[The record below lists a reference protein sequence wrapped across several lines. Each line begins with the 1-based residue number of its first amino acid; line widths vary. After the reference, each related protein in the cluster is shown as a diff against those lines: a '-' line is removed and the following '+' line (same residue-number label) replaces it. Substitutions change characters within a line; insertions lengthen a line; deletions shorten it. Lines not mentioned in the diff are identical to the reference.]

1 MQQTSRCTALYRG
14 GHDSL
19 KFDRGTPTADVQ
31 TERTRQIPMIK
42 HWKRAVAAVMCAA
55 VLMTAAPVTAYA
67 DSTLDHLNG
76 QYSELEK
83 QQQAIKDKLN
93 KTKTE
98 KEKQEA
104 IRKNLTNQISTTQKQ
119 INLLD
124 NKISYLQNDIADKEQ
139 RINELSAEV
148 VQQQDLF
155 MKRIRSIYK
164 TSVGTSMLGMVFGV
178 DSLGSYLSYGKY
190 LSRISEHDSALLQ
203 TLSDNIEE
211 LRTLQAQMQAEKEDL
226 ADTKVTAESKK
237 ASLTSQKTEVESTLQ
252 DIKKL
257 EQEYMADKAAVEKEM
272 KQIQA
277 DIDAIYA
284 STAGS
289 GSQVDYS
296 GTGFIY
302 PVKGYTYISSYYG
315 WRFNNTNY
323 HTGVDFPAP
332 ANTPIRASASGTVIY
347 VRTGAG
353 YGRAWGYGNYVIV
366 DHGGGFSTLYAHCTS
381 IPVSVG
387 DTVTKGQT
395 IAYVGTTGWSTGYH
409 LHFEIR
415 RNGAHTNPLNYL

>member
-1 MQQTSRCTALYRG
+1 MNSKMT
-14 GHDSL
+14 
-19 KFDRGTPTADVQ
+19 
-31 TERTRQIPMIK
+31 
-42 HWKRAVAAVMCAA
+42 KRWLSVLVCCA
-55 VLMTAAPVTAYA
+55 VLIVSAPITSYA
-67 DSTLDHLNG
+67 DSTLDHLND
-76 QYSELEK
+76 QYEQLEN
-83 QQQAIKDKLN
+83 QQQAIKDKLSA
-93 KTKTE
+93 TKTE

-104 IRKNLTNQISTTQKQ
+104 IRSSLTSQITTTQQQ
-119 INLLD
+119 ITLLD
-124 NKISYLQNDIADKEQ
+124 NKINYLQNDIAEKEQ
-139 RINELSAEV
+139 KIEELSAEV
-148 VQQQDLF
+148 LEQQDLF

-164 TSVGTSMLGMVFGV
+164 SSVGTSMLGMVFGV

-190 LSRISEHDSALLQ
+190 LSRISEHDSTLLQ
-203 TLSDNIEE
+203 TLADNIAE
-211 LRTLQAQMQAEKEDL
+211 LRELQQQMQVEKEDL

-252 DIKKL
+252 DIKKM
-257 EQEYMADKAAVEKEM
+257 EQEYLADQAAIQKEM
-272 KQIQA
+272 QQIQA

-284 STAGS
+284 AAAGS
-289 GSQVDYS
+289 GSRVDYS
-296 GTGFIY
+296 TTGFIY
-302 PVKGYTYISSYYG
+302 PIKGYTYISSYYG
-315 WRFNNTNY
+315 WRFNNTDY

-353 YGRAWGYGNYVIV
+353 YGRNWGYGNYLIV

>member
-1 MQQTSRCTALYRG
+1 MNSKMT
-14 GHDSL
+14 
-19 KFDRGTPTADVQ
+19 
-31 TERTRQIPMIK
+31 
-42 HWKRAVAAVMCAA
+42 KRWLSVLVCCA
-55 VLMTAAPVTAYA
+55 VLIVSAPITSYA
-67 DSTLDHLNG
+67 DSTLDHLND
-76 QYSELEK
+76 QYEQLEN
-83 QQQAIKDKLN
+83 QQQAIKDKLSA
-93 KTKTE
+93 TKTE

-104 IRKNLTNQISTTQKQ
+104 IRSSLTSQITTTQQQ
-119 INLLD
+119 ITLLD
-124 NKISYLQNDIADKEQ
+124 NKINYLQNDIAEKEQ
-139 RINELSAEV
+139 KIEELSAEV
-148 VQQQDLF
+148 LEQQDLF

-164 TSVGTSMLGMVFGV
+164 SSVGTSMLGMVFGV

-190 LSRISEHDSALLQ
+190 LSRISEHDSTLLQ
-203 TLSDNIEE
+203 TLADNIAE
-211 LRTLQAQMQAEKEDL
+211 LRELQQQMQVEKEDL

-252 DIKKL
+252 DIKKM
-257 EQEYMADKAAVEKEM
+257 EQEYLADQAAIQKEM
-272 KQIQA
+272 QQIQA
-277 DIDAIYA
+277 DIDATYA
-284 STAGS
+284 AAAGS

-296 GTGFIY
+296 TTGFIY
-302 PVKGYTYISSYYG
+302 PIKGYTYISSYYG
-315 WRFNNTNY
+315 WRFNNTDY

-353 YGRAWGYGNYVIV
+353 YGRNWGYGNYLIV

>member
-1 MQQTSRCTALYRG
+1 MNSKMT
-14 GHDSL
+14 
-19 KFDRGTPTADVQ
+19 
-31 TERTRQIPMIK
+31 
-42 HWKRAVAAVMCAA
+42 KRWLSVLVCCA
-55 VLMTAAPVTAYA
+55 VLIVSAPITSYA
-67 DSTLDHLNG
+67 DSTLDHLND

-83 QQQAIKDKLN
+83 QQQALKDKLN
-93 KTKTE
+93 QTKTE

-104 IRKNLTNQISTTQKQ
+104 IRNNLNSQITTTQKQ
-119 INLLD
+119 ITLLD
-124 NKISYLQNDIADKEQ
+124 NKINYLQNDIADKEE

-148 VQQQDLF
+148 LEQQDLF

-203 TLSDNIEE
+203 TLSDNITE
-211 LRTLQAQMQAEKEDL
+211 LRDLQQQMQAEKEDL

-252 DIKKL
+252 DIKKM
-257 EQEYMADKAAVEKEM
+257 EQEYLADQATIQKEM

-284 STAGS
+284 ANSGN

-296 GTGFIY
+296 TTGFIY
-302 PVKGYTYISSYYG
+302 PVNGYTYISSYYG
-315 WRFNNTNY
+315 WRFNNTDY

-353 YGRAWGYGNYVIV
+353 YGRAWGYGNYLIV

-381 IPVSVG
+381 VAVSVG

>member
-1 MQQTSRCTALYRG
+1 MNSKMT
-14 GHDSL
+14 
-19 KFDRGTPTADVQ
+19 
-31 TERTRQIPMIK
+31 
-42 HWKRAVAAVMCAA
+42 KRWLSVLVCCA
-55 VLMTAAPVTAYA
+55 VLVVSAPITSYA
-67 DSTLDHLNG
+67 DSTLDHLND
-76 QYSELEK
+76 QYEQLEN
-83 QQQAIKDKLN
+83 QQQAIKDKLSA
-93 KTKTE
+93 TKTE

-104 IRKNLTNQISTTQKQ
+104 IRSSLTSQITTTQQQ
-119 INLLD
+119 ITLLD
-124 NKISYLQNDIADKEQ
+124 NKINYLQNDIAEKEQ
-139 RINELSAEV
+139 KIEELSAEV
-148 VQQQDLF
+148 LEQQDLF

-164 TSVGTSMLGMVFGV
+164 SSVGTSMLGMVFGV

-190 LSRISEHDSALLQ
+190 LSRISEHDSTLLQ
-203 TLSDNIEE
+203 TLADNIAE
-211 LRTLQAQMQAEKEDL
+211 LRELQQQMQVEKEDL

-252 DIKKL
+252 DIKKM
-257 EQEYMADKAAVEKEM
+257 EQEYLADQAAIQKEM
-272 KQIQA
+272 QQIQA

-284 STAGS
+284 AAAGS

-296 GTGFIY
+296 TTGFIY
-302 PVKGYTYISSYYG
+302 PIKGYTYISSYYG
-315 WRFNNTNY
+315 WRFNNTDY

-353 YGRAWGYGNYVIV
+353 YGRNWGYGNYLIV

>member
-1 MQQTSRCTALYRG
+1 MNSKTT
-14 GHDSL
+14 
-19 KFDRGTPTADVQ
+19 
-31 TERTRQIPMIK
+31 
-42 HWKRAVAAVMCAA
+42 KRWLSVLVCCA
-55 VLMTAAPVTAYA
+55 VLIVSAPITSYA
-67 DSTLDHLNG
+67 DSTLDHLND
-76 QYSELEK
+76 QYEQLEN
-83 QQQAIKDKLN
+83 QQQAIKDKLSA
-93 KTKTE
+93 TKTE

-104 IRKNLTNQISTTQKQ
+104 IRSSLTSQITTTQQQ
-119 INLLD
+119 ITLLD
-124 NKISYLQNDIADKEQ
+124 NKINYLQNDIAEKEQ
-139 RINELSAEV
+139 KIEELSAEV
-148 VQQQDLF
+148 LEQQDLF

-164 TSVGTSMLGMVFGV
+164 SSVGTSMLGMVFGV

-190 LSRISEHDSALLQ
+190 LSRISEHDSTLLQ
-203 TLSDNIEE
+203 TLADNIAE
-211 LRTLQAQMQAEKEDL
+211 LRELQQQMQAEKEDL

-252 DIKKL
+252 DIKKM
-257 EQEYMADKAAVEKEM
+257 EQEYLADQAAIQKEM
-272 KQIQA
+272 QQIQA

-284 STAGS
+284 AAAGS

-296 GTGFIY
+296 TTGFIY
-302 PVKGYTYISSYYG
+302 PIKGYTYISSYYG
-315 WRFNNTNY
+315 WRFNNTDY

-353 YGRAWGYGNYVIV
+353 YGRNWGYGNYLIV

>member
-1 MQQTSRCTALYRG
+1 MNSKMT
-14 GHDSL
+14 
-19 KFDRGTPTADVQ
+19 
-31 TERTRQIPMIK
+31 
-42 HWKRAVAAVMCAA
+42 KRWLSVLVCCA
-55 VLMTAAPVTAYA
+55 VLIVSAPITSYA
-67 DSTLDHLNG
+67 DSTLDHLND
-76 QYSELEK
+76 QYEQLEN
-83 QQQAIKDKLN
+83 QQQAIKDKLSA
-93 KTKTE
+93 TKTE

-104 IRKNLTNQISTTQKQ
+104 IRSSLTSQITTTQQQ
-119 INLLD
+119 ITLLD
-124 NKISYLQNDIADKEQ
+124 NKINYLQNDIAEKEQ
-139 RINELSAEV
+139 KIEELSAEV
-148 VQQQDLF
+148 LEQQDLF

-164 TSVGTSMLGMVFGV
+164 SSVGTSMLGMVFGV

-190 LSRISEHDSALLQ
+190 LSRISEHDSTLLQ
-203 TLSDNIEE
+203 TLADNIAE
-211 LRTLQAQMQAEKEDL
+211 LRELQQQMQVEKEDL

-252 DIKKL
+252 DIKKM
-257 EQEYMADKAAVEKEM
+257 EQEYLADQAAIQKEM
-272 KQIQA
+272 QQIQA

-284 STAGS
+284 AAAGS
-289 GSQVDYS
+289 GSQVDY
-296 GTGFIY
+296 GTTGFIY
-302 PVKGYTYISSYYG
+302 PIKGYTYISSYYG
-315 WRFNNTNY
+315 WRFNNTDY

-353 YGRAWGYGNYVIV
+353 YGRNWGYGNYLIV

>member
-1 MQQTSRCTALYRG
+1 MNSKMT
-14 GHDSL
+14 
-19 KFDRGTPTADVQ
+19 
-31 TERTRQIPMIK
+31 
-42 HWKRAVAAVMCAA
+42 KRWLSVLVCCA
-55 VLMTAAPVTAYA
+55 VLIVSVPITSYA
-67 DSTLDHLNG
+67 DSTLDHLND
-76 QYSELEK
+76 QYEQLEN
-83 QQQAIKDKLN
+83 QQQAIKDKLSA
-93 KTKTE
+93 TKTE

-104 IRKNLTNQISTTQKQ
+104 IRSSLTSQITTTQQQ
-119 INLLD
+119 ITLLD
-124 NKISYLQNDIADKEQ
+124 NKINYLQNDIAEKEQ
-139 RINELSAEV
+139 KIEELSAEV
-148 VQQQDLF
+148 LEQQDLF

-164 TSVGTSMLGMVFGV
+164 SSVGTSMLGMVFGV

-190 LSRISEHDSALLQ
+190 LSRISEHDSTLLQ
-203 TLSDNIEE
+203 TLADNIAE
-211 LRTLQAQMQAEKEDL
+211 LRELQQQMQVEKEDL

-252 DIKKL
+252 DIKKM
-257 EQEYMADKAAVEKEM
+257 EQEYLADQAAIQKEM
-272 KQIQA
+272 QQIQA

-284 STAGS
+284 AAAGS

-296 GTGFIY
+296 TTGFIY
-302 PVKGYTYISSYYG
+302 PIKGYTYISSYYG
-315 WRFNNTNY
+315 WRFNNTDY

-353 YGRAWGYGNYVIV
+353 YGRNWGYGNYLIV

>member
-1 MQQTSRCTALYRG
+1 MNSKMT
-14 GHDSL
+14 
-19 KFDRGTPTADVQ
+19 
-31 TERTRQIPMIK
+31 
-42 HWKRAVAAVMCAA
+42 KRWLSVLVCCA
-55 VLMTAAPVTAYA
+55 VLIVSAPITSYA
-67 DSTLDHLNG
+67 DSTLDHLND
-76 QYSELEK
+76 QYEQLEN
-83 QQQAIKDKLN
+83 QQQAIKDKLSA
-93 KTKTE
+93 TKTE

-104 IRKNLTNQISTTQKQ
+104 IRSSLTSQITTTQQQ
-119 INLLD
+119 ITLLD
-124 NKISYLQNDIADKEQ
+124 NKINYLQNDIAEKEQ
-139 RINELSAEV
+139 KIEELSAEV
-148 VQQQDLF
+148 LEQQDLF

-164 TSVGTSMLGMVFGV
+164 SSVGTSMLGMVFGV

-190 LSRISEHDSALLQ
+190 LSRISEHDSTLLQ
-203 TLSDNIEE
+203 TLADNIAE
-211 LRTLQAQMQAEKEDL
+211 LRELQQQMQAEKEDL

-252 DIKKL
+252 DIKKM
-257 EQEYMADKAAVEKEM
+257 EQEYLADQAAIQKEM
-272 KQIQA
+272 QQIQA

-284 STAGS
+284 AAAGS

-296 GTGFIY
+296 TTGFIY
-302 PVKGYTYISSYYG
+302 PIKGYTYISSYYG
-315 WRFNNTNY
+315 WRFNNTDY

-353 YGRAWGYGNYVIV
+353 YGRNWGYGNYLIV

>member
-1 MQQTSRCTALYRG
+1 MNSKMT
-14 GHDSL
+14 
-19 KFDRGTPTADVQ
+19 
-31 TERTRQIPMIK
+31 
-42 HWKRAVAAVMCAA
+42 KRWLSVLVCCA
-55 VLMTAAPVTAYA
+55 VLIVSAPITSYA
-67 DSTLDHLNG
+67 DSTLDHLND

-83 QQQAIKDKLN
+83 QQQALKDKLN
-93 KTKTE
+93 QTKTE

-104 IRKNLTNQISTTQKQ
+104 IRNNLNNQITTTQKQ
-119 INLLD
+119 ITLLD
-124 NKISYLQNDIADKEQ
+124 NKINYLQNDIADKEE

-148 VQQQDLF
+148 LEQQDLF

-203 TLSDNIEE
+203 TLSDNITE
-211 LRTLQAQMQAEKEDL
+211 LRDLQQQMQAEKEDL

-252 DIKKL
+252 DIKKM
-257 EQEYMADKAAVEKEM
+257 EHEYLADQATIQKEM

-284 STAGS
+284 ANSGN

-296 GTGFIY
+296 TTGFIY
-302 PVKGYTYISSYYG
+302 PVNGYTYISSYYG
-315 WRFNNTNY
+315 WRFNNTDY

-353 YGRAWGYGNYVIV
+353 YGRAWGYGNYLIV

-381 IPVSVG
+381 VAVSVG

>member
-1 MQQTSRCTALYRG
+1 MNSKMT
-14 GHDSL
+14 
-19 KFDRGTPTADVQ
+19 
-31 TERTRQIPMIK
+31 
-42 HWKRAVAAVMCAA
+42 KRWLSVLVCCA
-55 VLMTAAPVTAYA
+55 VLIVSAPITSYA
-67 DSTLDHLNG
+67 DSTLDHLND
-76 QYSELEK
+76 QYEQLEN
-83 QQQAIKDKLN
+83 QQQAIKDKLSA
-93 KTKTE
+93 TKTE

-104 IRKNLTNQISTTQKQ
+104 IRSSLTSQITTTQQQ
-119 INLLD
+119 ITLLD
-124 NKISYLQNDIADKEQ
+124 NKINYLQNDIAEKEQ
-139 RINELSAEV
+139 KIEELSAEV
-148 VQQQDLF
+148 LEQQDLF

-164 TSVGTSMLGMVFGV
+164 SSVGTSMLGMVFGV

-190 LSRISEHDSALLQ
+190 LSRISEHDSTLLQ
-203 TLSDNIEE
+203 TLADNIAE
-211 LRTLQAQMQAEKEDL
+211 LRELQQQMQVEKEDL

-252 DIKKL
+252 DIKKM
-257 EQEYMADKAAVEKEM
+257 EQEYLADQAAIQKEM
-272 KQIQA
+272 QQIQA

-284 STAGS
+284 AAAGS

-296 GTGFIY
+296 TTGFIY
-302 PVKGYTYISSYYG
+302 PIKGYTYISSYYG
-315 WRFNNTNY
+315 WRVNNTDY

-353 YGRAWGYGNYVIV
+353 YGRNWGYGNYLIV

>member
-1 MQQTSRCTALYRG
+1 MNSKMT
-14 GHDSL
+14 
-19 KFDRGTPTADVQ
+19 
-31 TERTRQIPMIK
+31 
-42 HWKRAVAAVMCAA
+42 KRWLSVLVCCA
-55 VLMTAAPVTAYA
+55 VLIVSAPITSYA
-67 DSTLDHLNG
+67 DSTLDHLND
-76 QYSELEK
+76 QYEQLEN
-83 QQQAIKDKLN
+83 QQQAIKDKLSA
-93 KTKTE
+93 TKTE

-104 IRKNLTNQISTTQKQ
+104 IRSSLTSQITTTQQQ
-119 INLLD
+119 ITLLD
-124 NKISYLQNDIADKEQ
+124 NKINYLQNDIAEKEQ
-139 RINELSAEV
+139 KIEELSAEV
-148 VQQQDLF
+148 LEQQDLF

-164 TSVGTSMLGMVFGV
+164 SSVGTSMLGMVFGV

-190 LSRISEHDSALLQ
+190 LSRISEHDSTLLQ
-203 TLSDNIEE
+203 TLADNIAE
-211 LRTLQAQMQAEKEDL
+211 LRELQQQMQVEKEDL

-252 DIKKL
+252 DIKKM
-257 EQEYMADKAAVEKEM
+257 EQEYLADQAAIQKEM
-272 KQIQA
+272 QQIQA

-284 STAGS
+284 AAAGS

-296 GTGFIY
+296 TTGFIY
-302 PVKGYTYISSYYG
+302 PIKGYTYISSYYG
-315 WRFNNTNY
+315 WRFNNTDY

-332 ANTPIRASASGTVIY
+332 ANTPIRASASDTVIY

-353 YGRAWGYGNYVIV
+353 YGRNWGYGNYLIV

>member
-1 MQQTSRCTALYRG
+1 MNSKMT
-14 GHDSL
+14 
-19 KFDRGTPTADVQ
+19 
-31 TERTRQIPMIK
+31 
-42 HWKRAVAAVMCAA
+42 KRWLSVLVCCA
-55 VLMTAAPVTAYA
+55 VLIVSAPITSYA
-67 DSTLDHLNG
+67 DSTLDHLND
-76 QYSELEK
+76 QYEQLEN
-83 QQQAIKDKLN
+83 QQQAIKDKLSA
-93 KTKTE
+93 TKTE

-104 IRKNLTNQISTTQKQ
+104 IRSSLTSQITTTQQQ
-119 INLLD
+119 ITLLD
-124 NKISYLQNDIADKEQ
+124 NKINYLQNDIAEKEQ
-139 RINELSAEV
+139 KIEELSAEV
-148 VQQQDLF
+148 LEQQDLF

-164 TSVGTSMLGMVFGV
+164 SSVGTSMLGMVFGV

-190 LSRISEHDSALLQ
+190 LSRISEHDSTLLQ
-203 TLSDNIEE
+203 TLADNIAE
-211 LRTLQAQMQAEKEDL
+211 LRELQQQMQVEKEDL

-237 ASLTSQKTEVESTLQ
+237 ASLTSQKSEVESTLQ
-252 DIKKL
+252 DIKKM
-257 EQEYMADKAAVEKEM
+257 EQEYLADQAAIQKEM
-272 KQIQA
+272 QQIQA

-284 STAGS
+284 AAAGS

-296 GTGFIY
+296 TTGFIY
-302 PVKGYTYISSYYG
+302 PIKGYTYISSYYG
-315 WRFNNTNY
+315 WRFNNTDY

-353 YGRAWGYGNYVIV
+353 YGRNWGYGNYLIV

>member
-1 MQQTSRCTALYRG
+1 MNSKIT
-14 GHDSL
+14 
-19 KFDRGTPTADVQ
+19 
-31 TERTRQIPMIK
+31 
-42 HWKRAVAAVMCAA
+42 KRWLSVLVCCA
-55 VLMTAAPVTAYA
+55 VLVVSAPITSYA
-67 DSTLDHLNG
+67 DSTLDHLND
-76 QYSELEK
+76 QYEQLEN
-83 QQQAIKDKLN
+83 QQQAIKDKLSA
-93 KTKTE
+93 TKTE

-104 IRKNLTNQISTTQKQ
+104 IRSSLTSQITTTQQQ
-119 INLLD
+119 ITLLD
-124 NKISYLQNDIADKEQ
+124 NKINYLQNDIAEKEQ
-139 RINELSAEV
+139 KIEELSAEV
-148 VQQQDLF
+148 LEQQDLF

-164 TSVGTSMLGMVFGV
+164 SSVGTSMLGMVFGV

-190 LSRISEHDSALLQ
+190 LSRISEHDSTLLQ
-203 TLSDNIEE
+203 TLADNIAE
-211 LRTLQAQMQAEKEDL
+211 LRELQQQMQVEKEDL

-252 DIKKL
+252 DIKKM
-257 EQEYMADKAAVEKEM
+257 EQEYLADQAAIQKEM
-272 KQIQA
+272 QQIQA

-284 STAGS
+284 AAAGS

-296 GTGFIY
+296 TTGFIY
-302 PVKGYTYISSYYG
+302 PIKGYTYISSYYG
-315 WRFNNTNY
+315 WRFNNTDY

-353 YGRAWGYGNYVIV
+353 YGRNWGYGNYLIV

>member
-1 MQQTSRCTALYRG
+1 MN
-14 GHDSL
+14 
-19 KFDRGTPTADVQ
+19 
-31 TERTRQIPMIK
+31 IK
-42 HWKRAVAAVMCAA
+42 MTKRWLSVLVCCA
-55 VLMTAAPVTAYA
+55 VLIVSAPITSYA
-67 DSTLDHLNG
+67 DSTLDHLND
-76 QYSELEK
+76 QYEQLEN
-83 QQQAIKDKLN
+83 QQQAIKDKLSA
-93 KTKTE
+93 TKTE

-104 IRKNLTNQISTTQKQ
+104 IRSSLTSQITTTQQQ
-119 INLLD
+119 ITLLD
-124 NKISYLQNDIADKEQ
+124 NKINYLQNDIAEKEQ
-139 RINELSAEV
+139 KIEELSAEV
-148 VQQQDLF
+148 LEQQDLF

-164 TSVGTSMLGMVFGV
+164 SSVGTSMLGMVFGV

-190 LSRISEHDSALLQ
+190 LSRISEHDSTLLQ
-203 TLSDNIEE
+203 TLADNIAE
-211 LRTLQAQMQAEKEDL
+211 LRELQQQMQVEKEDL

-252 DIKKL
+252 DIKKM
-257 EQEYMADKAAVEKEM
+257 EQEYLADQAAIQKEM
-272 KQIQA
+272 QQIQA

-284 STAGS
+284 AAAGS

-296 GTGFIY
+296 TTGFIY
-302 PVKGYTYISSYYG
+302 PIKGYTYISSYYG
-315 WRFNNTNY
+315 WRFNNTDY

-353 YGRAWGYGNYVIV
+353 YGRNWGYGNYLIV

>member
-1 MQQTSRCTALYRG
+1 MQQTSHCTALYRG

-31 TERTRQIPMIK
+31 TERIRQIPMIK
-42 HWKRAVAAVMCAA
+42 HWKRAMAAVMCAA
-55 VLMTAAPVTAYA
+55 VLITAAPVTAYA

-257 EQEYMADKAAVEKEM
+257 EQEYLADKAAVEKEM

>member
-1 MQQTSRCTALYRG
+1 MNSKMT
-14 GHDSL
+14 
-19 KFDRGTPTADVQ
+19 
-31 TERTRQIPMIK
+31 
-42 HWKRAVAAVMCAA
+42 KRWLSVLVCCA
-55 VLMTAAPVTAYA
+55 VLIVSAPITSYA
-67 DSTLDHLNG
+67 DSTLDHLND
-76 QYSELEK
+76 QYEQLEN
-83 QQQAIKDKLN
+83 QQQAIKDKLSA
-93 KTKTE
+93 TKTE

-104 IRKNLTNQISTTQKQ
+104 IRSSLTSQITTTQQQ
-119 INLLD
+119 ITLLD
-124 NKISYLQNDIADKEQ
+124 NKINYLQNDIAEKEQ
-139 RINELSAEV
+139 KIEELSAEV
-148 VQQQDLF
+148 LEQQDLF

-164 TSVGTSMLGMVFGV
+164 SSVGTSMLGMVFGV

-190 LSRISEHDSALLQ
+190 LSRISEHDSTLLQ
-203 TLSDNIEE
+203 TLADNIAE
-211 LRTLQAQMQAEKEDL
+211 LRELQQQMQVEKEDL

-252 DIKKL
+252 DIKKM
-257 EQEYMADKAAVEKEM
+257 EQEYLADQAAIQKEM
-272 KQIQA
+272 QQIQA

-284 STAGS
+284 AAAGS

-296 GTGFIY
+296 TTGFIY
-302 PVKGYTYISSYYG
+302 PIKGYTYISSYYG
-315 WRFNNTNY
+315 WRFNNTDY

-353 YGRAWGYGNYVIV
+353 YGRNWGYGNYLIV

-381 IPVSVG
+381 ISVSVG

>member
-1 MQQTSRCTALYRG
+1 MNSKMT
-14 GHDSL
+14 
-19 KFDRGTPTADVQ
+19 
-31 TERTRQIPMIK
+31 
-42 HWKRAVAAVMCAA
+42 KRWLSVLVCCA
-55 VLMTAAPVTAYA
+55 VLIVSAPITSYA
-67 DSTLDHLNG
+67 DSTLDHLND
-76 QYSELEK
+76 QYEQLEN
-83 QQQAIKDKLN
+83 QQQAIKDKLSA
-93 KTKTE
+93 TKTE

-104 IRKNLTNQISTTQKQ
+104 IRSSLTSQITTTQQQ
-119 INLLD
+119 ITLLD
-124 NKISYLQNDIADKEQ
+124 NKINYLQNDIAEKEQ
-139 RINELSAEV
+139 KIEELSAEV
-148 VQQQDLF
+148 LEQQDLF

-164 TSVGTSMLGMVFGV
+164 SSVGTSMLGMVFGV

-190 LSRISEHDSALLQ
+190 LSRISEHDSTLLQ
-203 TLSDNIEE
+203 TLADNIAE
-211 LRTLQAQMQAEKEDL
+211 LRELQQQMQVEKEDL

-252 DIKKL
+252 DIKKM
-257 EQEYMADKAAVEKEM
+257 EQEYLADQAAIQKEM
-272 KQIQA
+272 QQIQA

-284 STAGS
+284 AAAGS

-296 GTGFIY
+296 TTGFIY
-302 PVKGYTYISSYYG
+302 PIKGYTYISSYYG
-315 WRFNNTNY
+315 WRFNNTDY

-353 YGRAWGYGNYVIV
+353 SGRNWGYGNYLIV

>member
-1 MQQTSRCTALYRG
+1 MNSKMT
-14 GHDSL
+14 
-19 KFDRGTPTADVQ
+19 
-31 TERTRQIPMIK
+31 
-42 HWKRAVAAVMCAA
+42 KRWLSVLVCCA
-55 VLMTAAPVTAYA
+55 VLIVSAPITSYA
-67 DSTLDHLNG
+67 DSTLDHLND
-76 QYSELEK
+76 QYEQLEN
-83 QQQAIKDKLN
+83 QQQAIKDKLSA
-93 KTKTE
+93 TKTE

-104 IRKNLTNQISTTQKQ
+104 IRSSLTSQITTTQQQ
-119 INLLD
+119 ITLLD
-124 NKISYLQNDIADKEQ
+124 NKINYLQNDIAEKEQ
-139 RINELSAEV
+139 KIEELSAEV
-148 VQQQDLF
+148 LEQQDLF

-164 TSVGTSMLGMVFGV
+164 SSVGTSMLGMVFGV

-190 LSRISEHDSALLQ
+190 LSRISEHDSTLLQ
-203 TLSDNIEE
+203 TLADNIAE
-211 LRTLQAQMQAEKEDL
+211 LRELQQQMQVEKEDL

-237 ASLTSQKTEVESTLQ
+237 ASLTSQKTGVESTLQ
-252 DIKKL
+252 DIKKM
-257 EQEYMADKAAVEKEM
+257 EQEYLADQAAIQKEM
-272 KQIQA
+272 QQIQA

-284 STAGS
+284 AAAGS

-296 GTGFIY
+296 TTGFIY
-302 PVKGYTYISSYYG
+302 PIKGYTYISSYYG
-315 WRFNNTNY
+315 WRFNNTDY

-353 YGRAWGYGNYVIV
+353 YGRNWGYGNYLIV

-387 DTVTKGQT
+387 EAVTKGQT

>member
-1 MQQTSRCTALYRG
+1 
-14 GHDSL
+14 
-19 KFDRGTPTADVQ
+19 
-31 TERTRQIPMIK
+31 MIK
-42 HWKRAVAAVMCAA
+42 HWKRAIAAVMCAA

-67 DSTLDHLNG
+67 DSTLEHLNG

-257 EQEYMADKAAVEKEM
+257 EQEYLADKAAVEKEM

>member
-1 MQQTSRCTALYRG
+1 MNSKMT
-14 GHDSL
+14 
-19 KFDRGTPTADVQ
+19 
-31 TERTRQIPMIK
+31 
-42 HWKRAVAAVMCAA
+42 KRWLSVLVCCA
-55 VLMTAAPVTAYA
+55 VLIVSAPITSYA
-67 DSTLDHLNG
+67 DSTLDHLND
-76 QYSELEK
+76 QYEQLEN
-83 QQQAIKDKLN
+83 QQQAIKDKLSA
-93 KTKTE
+93 TKTE

-104 IRKNLTNQISTTQKQ
+104 IRSSLTSQITTTQQQ
-119 INLLD
+119 ITLLY
-124 NKISYLQNDIADKEQ
+124 NKINYLQNDIAEKEQ
-139 RINELSAEV
+139 KIEELSAEV
-148 VQQQDLF
+148 LEQQDLF

-164 TSVGTSMLGMVFGV
+164 SSVGTSMLGMVFGV

-190 LSRISEHDSALLQ
+190 LSRISEHDSTLLQ
-203 TLSDNIEE
+203 TLADNIAE
-211 LRTLQAQMQAEKEDL
+211 LRELQQQMQAEKEDL

-252 DIKKL
+252 DIKKM
-257 EQEYMADKAAVEKEM
+257 EQEYLADQAAIQKEM
-272 KQIQA
+272 QQIQA

-284 STAGS
+284 AAAGS

-296 GTGFIY
+296 TTGFIY
-302 PVKGYTYISSYYG
+302 PIKGYTYISSYYG
-315 WRFNNTNY
+315 WRFNNTDY

-353 YGRAWGYGNYVIV
+353 YGRNWGYGNYLIV

>member
-1 MQQTSRCTALYRG
+1 MNSKLTKRRLSVLVC
-14 GHDSL
+14 
-19 KFDRGTPTADVQ
+19 
-31 TERTRQIPMIK
+31 
-42 HWKRAVAAVMCAA
+42 RAVLIVS
-55 VLMTAAPVTAYA
+55 APITSYA
-67 DSTLDHLNG
+67 DSTLDQLND
-76 QYSELEK
+76 QYEQLEN
-83 QQQAIKDKLN
+83 QQQAIKDKLSA
-93 KTKTE
+93 TKTE

-104 IRKNLTNQISTTQKQ
+104 IRSSLTSQITTTQQQ
-119 INLLD
+119 ITLLD
-124 NKISYLQNDIADKEQ
+124 NKINYLQNDIAEKEQ
-139 RINELSAEV
+139 KIEELSAEV
-148 VQQQDLF
+148 LEQQDLF

-164 TSVGTSMLGMVFGV
+164 SSVGTSMLGMVFGV

-190 LSRISEHDSALLQ
+190 LSRISEHDSTLLQ
-203 TLSDNIEE
+203 TLADNIAE
-211 LRTLQAQMQAEKEDL
+211 LRELQQQMQVEKEDL

-252 DIKKL
+252 DIKKM
-257 EQEYMADKAAVEKEM
+257 EQEYLADQAAIQKEM
-272 KQIQA
+272 QQIQA

-284 STAGS
+284 AAAGS

-296 GTGFIY
+296 TTGFIY
-302 PVKGYTYISSYYG
+302 PIKGYTYISSYYG
-315 WRFNNTNY
+315 WRFNNTDY

-353 YGRAWGYGNYVIV
+353 YGRNWGYGNYLIV

>member
-1 MQQTSRCTALYRG
+1 MNSKMT
-14 GHDSL
+14 
-19 KFDRGTPTADVQ
+19 
-31 TERTRQIPMIK
+31 
-42 HWKRAVAAVMCAA
+42 KRWLSVLVCCA
-55 VLMTAAPVTAYA
+55 VLIVSAPITSYA
-67 DSTLDHLNG
+67 DSTLDHLND
-76 QYSELEK
+76 QYEQLEN
-83 QQQAIKDKLN
+83 QQQAIKDKLSA
-93 KTKTE
+93 TTTD

-104 IRKNLTNQISTTQKQ
+104 IRSSLTSQITTTQQQ
-119 INLLD
+119 ITLLD
-124 NKISYLQNDIADKEQ
+124 NKINYLQNDIAEKEQ
-139 RINELSAEV
+139 KIEELSAEV
-148 VQQQDLF
+148 LEQQDLF

-164 TSVGTSMLGMVFGV
+164 SSVGTSMLGMVFGV

-190 LSRISEHDSALLQ
+190 LSRISEHDSTLLQ
-203 TLSDNIEE
+203 TLADNIAE
-211 LRTLQAQMQAEKEDL
+211 LRELQQQMQVEKEDL

-252 DIKKL
+252 DIKKM
-257 EQEYMADKAAVEKEM
+257 EQEYLADQAAIQKEM
-272 KQIQA
+272 QQIQA

-284 STAGS
+284 AAAGS

-296 GTGFIY
+296 TTGFIY
-302 PVKGYTYISSYYG
+302 PIKGYTYISSYYG
-315 WRFNNTNY
+315 WRFNNTDY

-353 YGRAWGYGNYVIV
+353 YGRNWGYGNYLIV

>member
-1 MQQTSRCTALYRG
+1 MNSKMT
-14 GHDSL
+14 
-19 KFDRGTPTADVQ
+19 
-31 TERTRQIPMIK
+31 
-42 HWKRAVAAVMCAA
+42 KRWLSVLVCCA
-55 VLMTAAPVTAYA
+55 VLIVSAPITSYA
-67 DSTLDHLNG
+67 DSTLDHLND
-76 QYSELEK
+76 QYSELEN
-83 QQQAIKDKLN
+83 QQQAIKDKLSA
-93 KTKTE
+93 TKTE

-104 IRKNLTNQISTTQKQ
+104 IRSSLTSQITTTQQQ
-119 INLLD
+119 ITLLD
-124 NKISYLQNDIADKEQ
+124 NKINYLQNDIAEKEQ
-139 RINELSAEV
+139 KIEELSAEV
-148 VQQQDLF
+148 LEQQDLF

-164 TSVGTSMLGMVFGV
+164 SSVGTSMLGMVFGV

-190 LSRISEHDSALLQ
+190 LSRISEHDSTLLQ
-203 TLSDNIEE
+203 TLADNIAE
-211 LRTLQAQMQAEKEDL
+211 LRELQQQMQVEKEDL

-252 DIKKL
+252 DIKKM
-257 EQEYMADKAAVEKEM
+257 EQEYLADQAAIQKEM
-272 KQIQA
+272 QQIQA

-284 STAGS
+284 AAAGS

-296 GTGFIY
+296 TTGFIY
-302 PVKGYTYISSYYG
+302 PIKGYTYISSYYG
-315 WRFNNTNY
+315 WRFNNTDY

-353 YGRAWGYGNYVIV
+353 YGRNWGYGNYLIV

>member
-1 MQQTSRCTALYRG
+1 MNSKMT
-14 GHDSL
+14 
-19 KFDRGTPTADVQ
+19 
-31 TERTRQIPMIK
+31 
-42 HWKRAVAAVMCAA
+42 KRWLSVLVCCA
-55 VLMTAAPVTAYA
+55 VLIVSAPITSYA
-67 DSTLDHLNG
+67 DSTLDHLND
-76 QYSELEK
+76 QYEQLEN
-83 QQQAIKDKLN
+83 QQQAIKDKLSA
-93 KTKTE
+93 TKTE

-104 IRKNLTNQISTTQKQ
+104 IRSSLTSQITTTQQQ
-119 INLLD
+119 ITLLD
-124 NKISYLQNDIADKEQ
+124 NKINYLQNDIAEKEQ
-139 RINELSAEV
+139 KIEELSAEV
-148 VQQQDLF
+148 LEQQDLF

-164 TSVGTSMLGMVFGV
+164 SSVGTSMLGMVFGV

-190 LSRISEHDSALLQ
+190 LSRISEHDSTLLQ
-203 TLSDNIEE
+203 TLADNIAE
-211 LRTLQAQMQAEKEDL
+211 LRELQQQMQVEKEDL

-252 DIKKL
+252 DIKKM
-257 EQEYMADKAAVEKEM
+257 EQEYLADQAAIQKEM
-272 KQIQA
+272 QQIQA

-284 STAGS
+284 AAAGS

-296 GTGFIY
+296 TTGFIY
-302 PVKGYTYISSYYG
+302 PIKGYTYISSYYG
-315 WRFNNTNY
+315 WRFNNTDY

-353 YGRAWGYGNYVIV
+353 YGRNWGYGNYLIV

-415 RNGAHTNPLNYL
+415 RNGAHTNPLNYP

>member
-1 MQQTSRCTALYRG
+1 MNSKMT
-14 GHDSL
+14 
-19 KFDRGTPTADVQ
+19 
-31 TERTRQIPMIK
+31 
-42 HWKRAVAAVMCAA
+42 KRWLSVLVCCA
-55 VLMTAAPVTAYA
+55 VLIVSAPITSYA
-67 DSTLDHLNG
+67 DSTLDHLND
-76 QYSELEK
+76 QYEQLEN
-83 QQQAIKDKLN
+83 QQQAIKDKLSA
-93 KTKTE
+93 TKTE

-104 IRKNLTNQISTTQKQ
+104 IRSSLTSQITTTQQQ
-119 INLLD
+119 ITLLD
-124 NKISYLQNDIADKEQ
+124 NKINYLQNDIAEKEQ
-139 RINELSAEV
+139 KIEELSAEV
-148 VQQQDLF
+148 LEQQDLF

-164 TSVGTSMLGMVFGV
+164 SSVGTSMLGMVFGV

-190 LSRISEHDSALLQ
+190 LSRISEHDSTLLQ
-203 TLSDNIEE
+203 TLADNIAE
-211 LRTLQAQMQAEKEDL
+211 LRELQQQMQVEKEDL

-252 DIKKL
+252 DIKKM
-257 EQEYMADKAAVEKEM
+257 EQEYLADQAAIQKEM
-272 KQIQA
+272 QQIQA

-284 STAGS
+284 AAAGS

-296 GTGFIY
+296 TTGFIY
-302 PVKGYTYISSYYG
+302 PIKGYTYISSYYG
-315 WRFNNTNY
+315 WRFTNTNY

-353 YGRAWGYGNYVIV
+353 YGRNWGYGNYLIV

-395 IAYVGTTGWSTGYH
+395 IAYVGTTGCSTGYH

-415 RNGAHTNPLNYL
+415 RNVAHTNPLNYL

>member
-1 MQQTSRCTALYRG
+1 MNSKMT
-14 GHDSL
+14 
-19 KFDRGTPTADVQ
+19 
-31 TERTRQIPMIK
+31 
-42 HWKRAVAAVMCAA
+42 KRWLSVLVCCA
-55 VLMTAAPVTAYA
+55 VLIVSAPITSYA
-67 DSTLDHLNG
+67 DSTLDHLND
-76 QYSELEK
+76 QYEQLEN
-83 QQQAIKDKLN
+83 QQQAIKDKLSA
-93 KTKTE
+93 TKTE

-104 IRKNLTNQISTTQKQ
+104 IRSSLTSQITTTQQQ
-119 INLLD
+119 ITLLD
-124 NKISYLQNDIADKEQ
+124 NKINYLQNDIAEKEQ
-139 RINELSAEV
+139 KIEELSAEV
-148 VQQQDLF
+148 LEQQDLF

-164 TSVGTSMLGMVFGV
+164 SSVGTSMLGMVFGV

-190 LSRISEHDSALLQ
+190 LSRISEHDSTLLQ
-203 TLSDNIEE
+203 TLADNIAE
-211 LRTLQAQMQAEKEDL
+211 LRELQQQMQVEKEDL

-252 DIKKL
+252 DIKKM
-257 EQEYMADKAAVEKEM
+257 EQEYLADQAAIQKEM
-272 KQIQA
+272 QQIQA

-284 STAGS
+284 AAAGS

-296 GTGFIY
+296 TTGFIY
-302 PVKGYTYISSYYG
+302 PIKGYTYISSYYG
-315 WRFNNTNY
+315 WRFNNTDY

-353 YGRAWGYGNYVIV
+353 YGRNWGYDNYLIV

>member
-1 MQQTSRCTALYRG
+1 
-14 GHDSL
+14 
-19 KFDRGTPTADVQ
+19 
-31 TERTRQIPMIK
+31 MIK
-42 HWKRAVAAVMCAA
+42 HWKRAMAAVMCAA
-55 VLMTAAPVTAYA
+55 VLITAAPVTAYA

-98 KEKQEA
+98 KQKQEA
-104 IRKNLTNQISTTQKQ
+104 IRNNLTNQISTTQKQ
-119 INLLD
+119 ITLLD
-124 NKISYLQNDIADKEQ
+124 NKINYLQNDIADKEQ

-257 EQEYMADKAAVEKEM
+257 EQEYLADKAAVEKEM

>member
-1 MQQTSRCTALYRG
+1 MNSKMT
-14 GHDSL
+14 
-19 KFDRGTPTADVQ
+19 
-31 TERTRQIPMIK
+31 
-42 HWKRAVAAVMCAA
+42 KRWLSVLVCCA
-55 VLMTAAPVTAYA
+55 VLIVSAPITSYA
-67 DSTLDHLNG
+67 DSTLDHLND
-76 QYSELEK
+76 QYEQLEN
-83 QQQAIKDKLN
+83 QQQAIKDKLSA
-93 KTKTE
+93 TKTE

-104 IRKNLTNQISTTQKQ
+104 IRSSLTSQITTTQQQ
-119 INLLD
+119 ITLLD
-124 NKISYLQNDIADKEQ
+124 NKINYLLNDIAEKEQ
-139 RINELSAEV
+139 KIEELSAEV
-148 VQQQDLF
+148 LEQQDLF

-164 TSVGTSMLGMVFGV
+164 SSVGTSMLGMVFGV

-190 LSRISEHDSALLQ
+190 LSRISEHDSTLLQ
-203 TLSDNIEE
+203 TLADNIAE
-211 LRTLQAQMQAEKEDL
+211 LRELQQQMQVEKEDL

-252 DIKKL
+252 DIKKM
-257 EQEYMADKAAVEKEM
+257 EQEYLADQAAIQKEM
-272 KQIQA
+272 QQIQA

-284 STAGS
+284 AAAGS

-296 GTGFIY
+296 TTGFIY
-302 PVKGYTYISSYYG
+302 PIKGYTYISSYYG
-315 WRFNNTNY
+315 WRFNNTDY

-353 YGRAWGYGNYVIV
+353 YGRNWGYGNYLIV